1 MSTITE
7 QIFSLIELEKNRQ
20 EFELEL
26 IASENYVS
34 SDVLTAN
41 GSVLTNKYSE
51 GYPGKR
57 YYAGQMYIDQVEN
70 LAIDL
75 AKQLFDAEYANVQPL
90 SGSPANLMV
99 YSAFL
104 EVGDTVLGLRLDHG
118 GHLTHGH
125 PLNESGRLYKFESYG
140 VNKTTERIDMN
151 EVREIALRVRP
162 KMIIAGFSAYSRS
175 LDWKAFREIADEVGA
190 ILMADIAHIA
200 GLVAGKVLENP
211 IPYCDVVTTTTHKTL
226 RGPRGAIILAK
237 AQYEKQIA
245 RAVFPGSQGGPHEH
259 TIAAKAIAFAEA
271 LTPEFQ
277 QYSKQVILN
286 AQALSSHLMEM
297 GVRIVSGGTDNHLFC
312 IDVHSS
318 YGVGGKFAEEALEN
332 IGISVNKN
340 MIPFDERKPMDPSGI
355 RIGTPAL
362 TTRGMKESD
371 MKELAGIIDSAIRF
385 PDKKDE
391 LRLQVEQICKKFP
404 IYLHR

>member
-1 MSTITE
+1 MTTVQ
-7 QIFSLIELEKNRQ
+7 QIFSLIEWEKHRQ
-20 EFELEL
+20 ECELEL

-34 SDVLTAN
+34 SDVLRAN

-57 YYAGQMYIDQVEN
+57 YYAGQIYIDQVEN
-70 LAIDL
+70 IAIDL
-75 AKQLFDAEYANVQPL
+75 AKKLFQAEYANVQPL
-90 SGSPANLMV
+90 SGSPANLAV

-104 EVGDTVLGLRLDHG
+104 EPGDTVLWLRLDHG

-125 PLNESGRLYKFESYG
+125 PLNESGRLYKFEFYG
-140 VNKTTERIDMN
+140 VDPKTERIDMN

-162 KMIIAGFSAYSRS
+162 KMIITGFSAYSRS
-175 LDWKAFREIADEVGA
+175 LDWKWFREIADEVGA
-190 ILMADIAHIA
+190 FLMADIAHIA

-211 IPYCDVVTTTTHKTL
+211 VPYCDVVTTTTHKTL
-226 RGPRGAIILAK
+226 RWPRGALILSR

-245 RAVFPGSQGGPHEH
+245 RAVFPGFQWGPHEH

-271 LTPEFQ
+271 LTPEFEI
-277 QYSKQVILN
+277 YSQQVIKN
-286 AQALSSHLMEM
+286 AQALCQNLIDL
-297 GVRIVSGGTDNHLFC
+297 GARIVSGGTDNHLFC
-312 IDVHSS
+312 IDVASS
-318 YGVGGKFAEEALEN
+318 YGIGGKFAEESLEA

-362 TTRGMKESD
+362 TTRGMKEEH
-371 MKELAGIIDSAIRF
+371 MKELAIIIDSALRF
-385 PDKKDE
+385 PDKRDE
-391 LRLQVEQICKKFP
+391 LKRNVENICRLFP
-404 IYLHR
+404 IYLTK

>member
-1 MSTITE
+1 MTTVQ
-7 QIFSLIELEKNRQ
+7 QIFSLIEWERHRQ
-20 EFELEL
+20 ESELEL

-34 SDVLTAN
+34 SDVLRAN

-57 YYAGQMYIDQVEN
+57 YYAGQIYIDQVEN
-70 LAIDL
+70 IAIDL
-75 AKQLFDAEYANVQPL
+75 AKKLFQAEYANVQPL
-90 SGSPANLMV
+90 SGSPANLAV

-104 EVGDTVLGLRLDHG
+104 EPGDTVLWLRLDHG

-125 PLNESGRLYKFESYG
+125 PLNESGRLYKFEFYG
-140 VNKTTERIDMN
+140 VDSKTERIDMN

-175 LDWKAFREIADEVGA
+175 LDWKWFREIADEIGA
-190 ILMADIAHIA
+190 FLMADIAHIA

-211 IPYCDVVTTTTHKTL
+211 VPYCDVVTTTTHKTL
-226 RGPRGAIILAK
+226 RWPRGALILSR

-245 RAVFPGSQGGPHEH
+245 RAVFPGFQWGPHEH

-271 LTPEFQ
+271 LTPEFEI
-277 QYSKQVILN
+277 YSQQVIKN
-286 AQALSSHLMEM
+286 AQALCQNLIDM
-297 GVRIVSGGTDNHLFC
+297 GARIVSGGTDNHLFC
-312 IDVHSS
+312 IDVASS
-318 YGVGGKFAEEALEN
+318 YGIGGKFAEESLEA

-362 TTRGMKESD
+362 TTRGMKEEH
-371 MKELAGIIDSAIRF
+371 MKELAIIIDSALRF
-385 PDKKDE
+385 PDKRDE
-391 LRLQVEQICKKFP
+391 LKRYVENICRLFP
-404 IYLHR
+404 IYLTK

>member
-1 MSTITE
+1 MHTIE

-34 SDVLTAN
+34 KDVLLAN

-57 YYAGQMYIDQVEN
+57 YYAGQIYIDQVEN
-70 LAIDL
+70 IAIDL
-75 AKQLFDAEYANVQPL
+75 AKQLFGAEYANVQPL

-104 EVGDTVLGLRLDHG
+104 APGDTVLWLRLDHG

-125 PLNESGRLYKFESYG
+125 PLNESGRLYKFEFYG
-140 VNKTTERIDMN
+140 VNKTTERIDMD
-151 EVREIALRVRP
+151 EVREIALRTRP

-175 LDWKAFREIADEVGA
+175 LDWKKFRSIADEVGA
-190 ILMADIAHIA
+190 ILLADIAHIA

-211 IPYCDVVTTTTHKTL
+211 IPFCDVITTTTHKTL

-245 RAVFPGSQGGPHEH
+245 RAVFPGSQWGPHEH

-271 LTPEFQ
+271 LTPEFEV
-277 QYSKQVILN
+277 YAKQVILN
-286 AQALSSHLMEM
+286 AQSLSQALIDK

-312 IDVHSS
+312 IDVAAS
-318 YGVGGKFAEEALEN
+318 YGVGGKFAEEILESV
-332 IGISVNKN
+332 GISVNKN

-362 TTRGMKESD
+362 TTRWMKESD
-371 MKELAGIIDSAIRF
+371 MNQLADIIDSAIRY
-385 PDKKDE
+385 PEKKDE

-404 IYLHR
+404 IYLNR

>member
-1 MSTITE
+1 MATTTE
-7 QIFSLIELEKNRQ
+7 QIFSLIELEKHRQ

-34 SDVLTAN
+34 PDVLRAN

-57 YYAGQMYIDQVEN
+57 YYAGQIYIDQVEN

-175 LDWKAFREIADEVGA
+175 LDWKVFREIADEVGA

-286 AQALSSHLMEM
+286 AQALSTCLMDM
-297 GVRIVSGGTDNHLFC
+297 GVRVVS
-312 IDVHSS
+312 
-318 YGVGGKFAEEALEN
+318 
-332 IGISVNKN
+332 
-340 MIPFDERKPMDPSGI
+340 
-355 RIGTPAL
+355 
-362 TTRGMKESD
+362 
-371 MKELAGIIDSAIRF
+371 
-385 PDKKDE
+385 
-391 LRLQVEQICKKFP
+391 
-404 IYLHR
+404 

>member
-20 EFELEL
+20 ELELEL

-34 SDVLTAN
+34 SDVLKAN

-57 YYAGQMYIDQVEN
+57 YYAGQIYIDQVEN
-70 LAIDL
+70 MAIDL

-125 PLNESGRLYKFESYG
+125 PLNESGRLYTFESYG

-286 AQALSSHLMEM
+286 AQALSSHLMDN
-297 GVRIVSGGTDNHLFC
+297 GVRIVS
-312 IDVHSS
+312 
-318 YGVGGKFAEEALEN
+318 
-332 IGISVNKN
+332 
-340 MIPFDERKPMDPSGI
+340 
-355 RIGTPAL
+355 
-362 TTRGMKESD
+362 
-371 MKELAGIIDSAIRF
+371 
-385 PDKKDE
+385 
-391 LRLQVEQICKKFP
+391 
-404 IYLHR
+404 

>member
-1 MSTITE
+1 MATTTE
-7 QIFSLIELEKNRQ
+7 QIFSLIELEKHRQ

-34 SDVLTAN
+34 PDVLRAN

-57 YYAGQMYIDQVEN
+57 YYAGQIYIDQVEN

-286 AQALSSHLMEM
+286 AQALSTCLMNM
-297 GVRIVSGGTDNHLFC
+297 GVRVVS
-312 IDVHSS
+312 
-318 YGVGGKFAEEALEN
+318 
-332 IGISVNKN
+332 
-340 MIPFDERKPMDPSGI
+340 
-355 RIGTPAL
+355 
-362 TTRGMKESD
+362 
-371 MKELAGIIDSAIRF
+371 
-385 PDKKDE
+385 
-391 LRLQVEQICKKFP
+391 
-404 IYLHR
+404 